1 MTWSLWGARNEKV
14 WENKRKEPENIVVF
28 VVQDCL
34 SQWEEVQII
43 MSGTACKQK
52 AQEVTTWACPPPRL
66 VKCNA
71 DATFLIE
78 ERRIWEWGGA

>member
-52 AQEVTTWACPPPRL
+52 AQEVTTWA
-66 VKCNA
+66 
-71 DATFLIE
+71 I
-78 ERRIWEWGGA
+78 I